1 MEILASF
8 LKHVFYWSY
17 LGVPPRSRKTGHTLE
32 VFLLLG
38 VGLSPLAL
46 FYLVLQKIYSRDKK
60 GAQTMAQSLT
70 RDSKKRQL
78 TLITGMLR
86 ERLKRKA
93 LLSTLQNVCWAR
105 RQKSSGLLSEL
116 VR

>member
-1 MEILASF
+1 
-8 LKHVFYWSY
+8 
-17 LGVPPRSRKTGHTLE
+17 
-32 VFLLLG
+32 
-38 VGLSPLAL
+38 
-46 FYLVLQKIYSRDKK
+46 
-60 GAQTMAQSLT
+60 MAQSLT

>member
-70 RDSKKRQL
+70 QPAKKEAAVSFYH
-78 TLITGMLR
+78 MR